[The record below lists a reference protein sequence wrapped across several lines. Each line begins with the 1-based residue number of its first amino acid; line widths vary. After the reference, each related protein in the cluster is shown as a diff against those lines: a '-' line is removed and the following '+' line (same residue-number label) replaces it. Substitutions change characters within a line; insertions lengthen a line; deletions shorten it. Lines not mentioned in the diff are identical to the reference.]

1 MPLQLTLWE
10 TGDDYIVIDKEW
22 NFCDLGYRQDMNST
36 ILREQ
41 GILHWNGARKPWRS
55 DGLYRD
61 VWLPS
66 VRLCCCD
73 LHCSCGIGFRPSE
86 FSAAIF
92 IAVVAFGIGK
102 SMIH

>member
-66 VRLCCCD
+66 FRIFLLQNYSMQFLLQLLCPG
-73 LHCSCGIGFRPSE
+73 LAE
-86 FSAAIF
+86 L
-92 IAVVAFGIGK
+92 
-102 SMIH
+102 